1 MGYSTTEEKIDNL
14 TNVMDEL
21 LATCEKVGED
31 IKGLQNTMTK
41 LWRAED
47 MEEND
52 GKFRWPFDEH
62 GNLLDEVSLSRE
74 MNGQ

>member
-1 MGYSTTEEKIDNL
+1 MSEVTKLQKGQVKLLEQTMRISEEIK
-14 TNVMDEL
+14 EL
-21 LATCEKVGED
+21 KQLM
-31 IKGLQNTMTK
+31 LK

-62 GNLLDEVSLSRE
+62 GNLLDNVNISRRL
-74 MNGQ
+74 N